1 MKSKPSIFTDQ
12 TIQPLLDSFS
22 SNIAILDE
30 KSTIVMVNQ
39 AWKDFGR
46 QNGYQDESCGL
57 GQNYLALCNSIMGV
71 GAEEAHLVAEG
82 IRKVLAGE
90 VKEDFVDY
98 PCDSPTE
105 MRWFRVKISRF
116 VSDHK
121 FIILI
126 HMNISKSRFTE
137 ENLHESENLFK
148 KVIEQS
154 SEGISIIDS
163 EGKIIEW
170 NKAEEVITGRLRED
184 TIGRF
189 MWDVQ
194 AELRAGKNIE
204 IPVEIIKENILEIL
218 TTGEAPWAG
227 KKTNTEIKKEDGTL
241 ATIESS
247 IFPIK
252 HNHGF
257 LVCSISHDV
266 TEIIKSKNDQQLS
279 ESRFRTYVRFS
290 PVIAMVIDQE
300 GNFQDVNPQAIKK
313 LGYSEKEFLKMN
325 INQLIL
331 DDEQKKTVDLLVKLR
346 RKGQASAEYRAVKKN
361 GEEILLFSQ
370 AVELPDQSILI
381 LCNDISELRESQI
394 KLQESEAFLN
404 NILDNIPSMITVKE
418 AATLRYSKVNRP
430 VEEYLGKTNAEIIG
444 KTVHDLFSEGEAR
457 FFTEQDEITLKGK
470 HIVDIPIENG
480 LSIDKSP
487 KFFHEKKIP
496 MYDAQGKPSF
506 ILSISEDITEQLKLE
521 MDAKV
526 HLERL
531 EAISK
536 LTTRMQLPDS
546 LEEMLPVLLELF
558 LETVDAPMGSIWLY
572 KREQDELVP
581 VYYSGGGHDNRIL
594 VEEPLKPGKGIP
606 GLVFLTQE
614 VHISQNYDEDPWFTE
629 QKKGRL
635 QSKLGGI
642 TLPLRTT
649 NSVIGVINITTDK
662 ERFFT
667 TEDVKLLTT
676 LSEIAGNAI
685 QTISLKEQT
694 EQRLM
699 RLSATSS
706 IDRAISSSF
715 DMMVSLEILVS
726 SVISQLKMD
735 AADVLLFNP
744 HSQLLEYSTGQGF
757 LTSAIESAYLRLG
770 ESLAG
775 KAAVTREMVIVKN
788 LVESNILFANQQLGN
803 EKFVS
808 YYSVPLVAKG
818 DLKGVLEVFSRT
830 EHTPDDDWINF
841 LKTLAEQAAI
851 AIDNTS
857 MFENLRRSNIELVMA
872 YNATIEGW
880 SRALDLRDK
889 ETEGH
894 TLRVTDTTERLARL
908 YNLPENQIKYI
919 RWGSLLHDIGKMGVP
934 DGILLKPGPLTDEE
948 WVVMRMHPKYAFEML
963 APIGYLTQAI
973 DIPYCHHE
981 KWDGTGYPRG
991 LKGEEIPLSARIFAV
1006 VDIWDA
1012 LSSDRPYRKAW
1023 PHEKVIEH
1031 IRSLSGTHLDPN
1043 IVDFCLS
1050 SGIFT
1055 GNSR

>member
-46 QNGYQDESCGL
+46 ENGYLDISCGL
-57 GQNYLALCNSIMGV
+57 GQNYFELCDSIMGV

-82 IRKVLAGE
+82 IRKVLAGD
-90 VKEDFVDY
+90 VKEEFVDY

-105 MRWFRVKISRF
+105 MRWFRVKIARF
-116 VSDHK
+116 VSDQK
-121 FIILI
+121 FIILN
-126 HMNISKSRFTE
+126 HTNNSKNKIIE
-137 ENLHESENLFK
+137 ENLHESEDLFK

-154 SEGISIIDS
+154 SEGISIID
-163 EGKIIEW
+163 ENGIIIEW
-170 NKAEEVITGRLRED
+170 NKAEEEITGRFRHE
-184 TIGRF
+184 TIGKYI
-189 MWDVQ
+189 WDVQ
-194 AELRAGKNIE
+194 AELSASK
-204 IPVEIIKENILEIL
+204 PSQKFLENMKTSVMQLLE
-218 TTGEAPWAG
+218 TGTSPWAG
-227 KKTNTEIKKEDGTL
+227 KPSETKIVKTDGTEV
-241 ATIESS
+241 IVESVV
-247 IFPIK
+247 FPIK
-252 HNHGF
+252 HDNGY
-257 LVCSISHDV
+257 LACSISHDC
-266 TEIIKSKNDQQLS
+266 TELRNSKKAQQLS
-279 ESRFRTYVRFS
+279 ESRFRIYVNFS

-300 GNFQDVNPQAIKK
+300 GNFQDVNPQAIEK

-331 DDEQKKTVDLLVKLR
+331 DHEQKKTVDLLAKLR
-346 RKGQASAEYRAVKKN
+346 KKGQASAEYRTVKKN

-381 LCNDISELRESQI
+381 LCNDISELRESQL

-430 VEEYLGKTNAEIIG
+430 VEEYLGKTNEEIIG
-444 KTVHDLFSEGEAR
+444 KTVHELFSKGEAR
-457 FFTEQDEITLKGK
+457 FFTEQDEITLNGK

-480 LSIDKSP
+480 FTKDKQQ

-496 MYDAQGKPSF
+496 MYDAHGKPSF

-536 LTTRMQLPDS
+536 LTTRMQSPDS
-546 LEEMLPVLLELF
+546 LEEMLPVLLEVF
-558 LETVDAPMGSIWLY
+558 LETADAPMGSIWLY
-572 KREQDELVP
+572 KREQDVLVP

-614 VHISQNYDEDPWFTE
+614 AHISQNYDEDPWFSE
-629 QKKGRL
+629 QKKGHMHTP
-635 QSKLGGI
+635 LGGI

-649 NSVIGVINITTDK
+649 NSVIGVINFSTTTD
-662 ERFFT
+662 RTFSDD
-667 TEDVKLLTT
+667 DVKLLTT

-685 QTISLKEQT
+685 QTVSLKEQT

-699 RLSATSS
+699 RLSALSS

-715 DMMVSLEILVS
+715 DMMVSFEILVS
-726 SVISQLKMD
+726 NVISQLKMD
-735 AADVLLFNP
+735 AADVLLYNP

-757 LTSAIESAYLRLG
+757 RTNIIQTAVLRLG

-775 KAAVTREMVIVKN
+775 KAAVTREMVIVKD
-788 LVESNILFANQQLGN
+788 LVDSNISFANQQLGV
-803 EKFVS
+803 EDFVS
-808 YYSVPLVAKG
+808 YYGVPLVAKG
-818 DLKGVLEVFSRT
+818 ELKGVLEVFSRA

-841 LKTLAEQAAI
+841 LKSLSEQAAI

-948 WVVMRMHPKYAFEML
+948 WVIMRMHPKYAFEML

-1023 PHEKVIEH
+1023 PQEKIIEH
-1031 IRSLSGTHLDPN
+1031 IRSISGTHLDPKV
-1043 IVDFCLS
+1043 VDFCMS